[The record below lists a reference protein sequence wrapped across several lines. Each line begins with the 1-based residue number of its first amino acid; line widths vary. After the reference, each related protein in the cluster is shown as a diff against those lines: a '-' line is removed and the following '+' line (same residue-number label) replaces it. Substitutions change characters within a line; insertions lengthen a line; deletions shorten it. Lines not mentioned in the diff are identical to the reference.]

1 MARPAPQPAIA
12 GKLCRSSELRG
23 SSRQG
28 KANSKQSP
36 QSQEWASWSAGH
48 GTADGRK
55 RLRRMPFVGVLIP
68 PSQGFRRGLSVK
80 LFSFS
85 SLLSPALTALAP
97 SLRPATD
104 ALSGAAGCDCG
115 GGQLVRL
122 ACRRDFFRGG
132 FRPSGRRRHGA
143 VGHDGGALGWRG
155 DAAGRRQLATGRR
168 VVGGGGALARMAGG
182 C

>member
-1 MARPAPQPAIA
+1 MARPAPQPATA

-122 ACRRDFFRGG
+122 ACRRDFSGG
-132 FRPSGRRRHGA
+132 VFDPPGGDGTAPSVTTEGLS
-143 VGHDGGALGWRG
+143 DGEGTL
-155 DAAGRRQLATGRR
+155 L
-168 VVGGGGALARMAGG
+168 GGGSWRRDEESSGG
-182 C
+182 EAP

>member
-1 MARPAPQPAIA
+1 
-12 GKLCRSSELRG
+12 
-23 SSRQG
+23 
-28 KANSKQSP
+28 
-36 QSQEWASWSAGH
+36 
-48 GTADGRK
+48 
-55 RLRRMPFVGVLIP
+55 MPFVGVLIP

-122 ACRRDFFRGG
+122 ACRRDFSGG
-132 FRPSGRRRHGA
+132 VFDPPGGDGTAPSVTTEGLSDGEGTLLGGGSWRR
-143 VGHDGGALGWRG
+143 DEESS
-155 DAAGRRQLATGRR
+155 
-168 VVGGGGALARMAGG
+168 VGGGGALARMAGG